1 MLLDNKKKGLHDLL
15 KARGLGPND
24 ASGSQPPPT
33 LPPPPPPLTVG
44 LLSIPNLK
52 KKRKEKEIVEEGEVV
67 PEKEPK

>member
-1 MLLDNKKKGLHDLL
+1 MMPQDPSPLLLFPL
-15 KARGLGPND
+15 
-24 ASGSQPPPT
+24 
-33 LPPPPPPLTVG
+33 PPPPLTVR

>member
-1 MLLDNKKKGLHDLL
+1 MLLDNKKKGLCDLL
-15 KARGLGPND
+15 NARGL
-24 ASGSQPPPT
+24 GSQPPPT